1 LEQLEHLRKLYK
13 KYIDDQLSDPERVEL
28 YTFFE
33 HAGDEVLG
41 ELIDTYLNQTHSIP
55 NLDHLDHRTDR
66 VFSRIRAEI
75 RPPRKQLRWL
85 PYAAAAIVGVLG
97 IAWFLLTD
105 TPQTTPD
112 SRKAATA
119 DILPGGNRAILTLAN
134 GKTIALSEAEAGIII
149 HDDQVTYTDRS
160 KQIARLSPDAVGYM
174 VLATPNGGTY
184 QVTLPDGSE
193 VWLNAASKLTYPLR
207 FSGTER
213 VVTISGEAYFSV
225 AKNAQNPFKV
235 ISKQQ
240 EIQVLGTAFNVS
252 AYADEPETKTT
263 LVQGGVQI
271 RNVQSGAINR
281 LLPNEQSIV
290 HASSTEVQQVDA
302 EPYIAWKNGYFYFKH
317 TPFEEVMRQLARWY
331 DVEVIYRG
339 EVPQETFSGKM
350 GRELTLNAALK
361 LLNVS
366 AVQVEI
372 TDGNK
377 LIVH

>member
-1 LEQLEHLRKLYK
+1 MEQLEHLRKLYK

-160 KQIARLSPDAVGYM
+160 KQIARLSPDAFGYM

-193 VWLNAASKLTYPLR
+193 VWLNAASELIYPLR

-281 LLPNEQSIV
+281 LLPNEQSVV
-290 HASSTEVQQVDA
+290 HASSTEIQQVDA

>member
-1 LEQLEHLRKLYK
+1 MEQLEHLRKLYK

-55 NLDHLDHRTDR
+55 NLDHLDHRTDP

-119 DILPGGNRAILTLAN
+119 DILPGGNRAMLTLAN

-207 FSGTER
+207 FSRTER

-290 HASSTEVQQVDA
+290 HASSTEIQQVDA

>member
-193 VWLNAASKLTYPLR
+193 VWLNAASELIYPLR

-281 LLPNEQSIV
+281 LLPNEQSVV
-290 HASSTEVQQVDA
+290 HASSTEIQQVDA

>member
-1 LEQLEHLRKLYK
+1 MEQLEHLRKLYK
-13 KYIDDQLSDPERVEL
+13 KYIDDQLSDSERIEL

-33 HAGDEVLG
+33 HAGDEILA
-41 ELIDTYLNQTHSIP
+41 ELIDSYLNQTHSIP
-55 NLDHLDHRTDR
+55 NLDHLDYRTDR

-75 RPPRKQLRWL
+75 RPPRKRLRWL

-119 DILPGGNRAILTLAN
+119 DILPGGNRAMLTLAD

-149 HDDQVTYTDRS
+149 HNDQVTYTDRS
-160 KQIARLSPDAVGYM
+160 KQVARLSPDAVGYM

-184 QVTLPDGSE
+184 QVTLPDGTE
-193 VWLNAASKLTYPLR
+193 VWLNAASKLTYPSR
-207 FSGTER
+207 FSEAER
-213 VVTISGEAYFSV
+213 VVAISGEAYFSV
-225 AKNAQNPFKV
+225 AKNVQKPFKV
-235 ISKQQ
+235 ISDQQ
-240 EIQVLGTAFNVS
+240 EIHVLGTGFNVS
-252 AYADEPETKTT
+252 AYADESETKTT
-263 LVQGGVQI
+263 LVQGSVQI
-271 RNVQSGAINR
+271 RNVQSGSINR
-281 LLPNEQSIV
+281 LLPNEQSVV

-302 EPYIAWKNGYFYFKH
+302 APYVAWKNGYFYFKH

-331 DVEVIYRG
+331 DVEVIYRSQ
-339 EVPQETFSGKM
+339 VPQETFSGKM

-372 TDGNK
+372 AEGNK

>member
-1 LEQLEHLRKLYK
+1 MEQLEHLRKLYK

>member
-13 KYIDDQLSDPERVEL
+13 KYVDDQLSDPERVEL

-193 VWLNAASKLTYPLR
+193 VWLNAASELIYPLR

-281 LLPNEQSIV
+281 LLPNEQSVV
-290 HASSTEVQQVDA
+290 HASSTEIQQVDA

>member
-1 LEQLEHLRKLYK
+1 MGQLEHLKELYK

-41 ELIDTYLNQTHSIP
+41 ELIDSYLNQTHSIP

-66 VFSRIRAEI
+66 VFSRIRAQI
-75 RPPRKQLRWL
+75 LPARKRLRWL

-105 TPQTTPD
+105 TPQTMPD
-112 SRKAATA
+112 SRTATT
-119 DILPGGNRAILTLAN
+119 DILPGGNRAMLTLAD

-184 QVTLPDGSE
+184 QVTLPDGTE
-193 VWLNAASKLTYPLR
+193 VWLNAASELTYPLR
-207 FSGTER
+207 FFGTER

-281 LLPNEQSIV
+281 LLPNEQSVV
-290 HASSTEVQQVDA
+290 HASSTEIQQVDA

-339 EVPQETFSGKM
+339 EVPQEAFSGKM

>member
-1 LEQLEHLRKLYK
+1 MEQLEHLRKLYK

-193 VWLNAASKLTYPLR
+193 VWLNAASELIYPLR

-281 LLPNEQSIV
+281 LLPNEQSVV
-290 HASSTEVQQVDA
+290 HASSTEIQQVDA

>member
-55 NLDHLDHRTDR
+55 NLDHLDHRTDP

-119 DILPGGNRAILTLAN
+119 DILPGGNRAMLTLAN

-207 FSGTER
+207 FSRTER

-290 HASSTEVQQVDA
+290 HASSTEIQQVDA